1 MKPYRIDG
9 DTLHV
14 DVSNADFDQLST
26 QIEEAISFLQR
37 YKTDLEVLMAL
48 PGVSGV
54 LDFAVANRH
63 LPAQFGR
70 LSPDLV
76 CRAGKAGLGL
86 ELSLY
91 SIQEDKGAEA

>member
-1 MKPYRIDG
+1 MKPCRTDG
-9 DTLHV
+9 DTLHFE
-14 DVSNADFDQLST
+14 VSNADFDQLST
-26 QIEEAISFLQR
+26 QIEDAISFLQR

-54 LDFAVANRH
+54 LDFAVATRH
-63 LPAQFGR
+63 LPTQFGR

-91 SIQEDKGAEA
+91 WTREGEGAEA